1 MFITLKCKSF
11 LSMVK
16 SHTREK
22 KLKCKKCKLLLI
34 FGIRRSFLFLLPI
47 EKSLYLWA
55 YIDIKNEKNNIIAL
69 EIKAIS
75 TLYGKEA
82 HRFRKMAE
90 ESERKYDLRTKKD
103 ITTDPRYKTMRNIVT
118 LFF

>member
-1 MFITLKCKSF
+1 
-11 LSMVK
+11 MVK

-22 KLKCKKCKLLLI
+22 KLKCKKCKHLLI

-69 EIKAIS
+69 EIEAIS

-82 HRFRKMAE
+82 RRFRKMAE
-90 ESERKYDLRTKKD
+90 ESERKYHLCTKKD
-103 ITTDPRYKTMRNIVT
+103 ITTDPRYKTMRNIFT
-118 LFF
+118 LFFK

>member
-1 MFITLKCKSF
+1 M
-11 LSMVK
+11 
-16 SHTREK
+16 
-22 KLKCKKCKLLLI
+22 
-34 FGIRRSFLFLLPI
+34 PI

-55 YIDIKNEKNNIIAL
+55 YIDIKNGKNNIIAL

-103 ITTDPRYKTMRNIVT
+103 ITTDPRYKAMQNI
-118 LFF
+118 LSKSPIFNK